1 MWTLLII
8 IHLWPDSVISI
19 SLVRW
24 NPNHLGLLPRLP
36 FHAGVVARW
45 PAETVGARDA
55 GRRSEKKSPVG
66 PIDTAWWTMRW
77 RSSSSS
83 RAMASCR
90 HPVLSCPTPIA
101 I

>member
-1 MWTLLII
+1 MWTLLVI
-8 IHLWPDSVISI
+8 IHLSPDSI

-24 NPNHLGLLPRLP
+24 NPNHLGLLARLP

-45 PAETVGARDA
+45 PAETAGARDA

-66 PIDTAWWTMRW
+66 SVGTSWWTMRW
-77 RSSSSS
+77 RGSSSS